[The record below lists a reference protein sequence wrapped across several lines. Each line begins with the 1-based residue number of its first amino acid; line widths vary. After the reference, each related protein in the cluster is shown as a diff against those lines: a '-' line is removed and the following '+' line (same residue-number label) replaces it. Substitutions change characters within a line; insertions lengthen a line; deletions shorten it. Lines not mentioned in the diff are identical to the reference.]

1 MLRVSRV
8 DEWLSRLRDSEPARP
23 DLRNSGDCMIIRSI
37 CQRPAGQASGMG
49 GSRPPSALA
58 PAPAGS
64 LPAEPA
70 PARPAG
76 GQDCRRSDG
85 DQRPG
90 GSGPSSGKPALR
102 LHLVLL
108 PPGTRGTAHFHQE
121 HGTSVYLVSG
131 EAEAWHGAG
140 LASQS
145 AVRAGDVVY
154 IPPGVPHL
162 VVNRGDVSA
171 IAVVART
178 DPAAA
183 AGTVAVE
190 FPRHLADLARL
201 PVGGGE

>member
-8 DEWLSRLRDSEPARP
+8 DEWLSRLRDSEPGRP
-23 DLRNSGDCMIIRSI
+23 DLRNQGDGVIIRSI
-37 CQRPAGQASGMG
+37 CHRPAGQSPG
-49 GSRPPSALA
+49 
-58 PAPAGS
+58 PAES
-64 LPAEPA
+64 LPAEQVY
-70 PARPAG
+70 ARPAG

-90 GSGPSSGKPALR
+90 GSGPSSGAHALR

-108 PPGTRGTAHFHQE
+108 PPGTRGTAHFHEE
-121 HGTSVYLVSG
+121 HETSVYVVSG

-145 AVRAGDVVY
+145 AVRAGDFVV

-178 DPAAA
+178 DPADA

-190 FPRHLADLARL
+190 FPQHLADLVSL

>member
-8 DEWLSRLRDSEPARP
+8 DEWLSRLRDSQPARP
-23 DLRNSGDCMIIRSI
+23 DLRNQGECVIIRSM
-37 CQRPAGQASGMG
+37 CQRPAGQ
-49 GSRPPSALA
+49 PPG
-58 PAPAGS
+58 PAES

-70 PARPAG
+70 RARPAG

-90 GSGPSSGKPALR
+90 GSGPSSGQPALR

-108 PPGTRGTAHFHQE
+108 PPGTRGTAHLHQE
-121 HGTSVYLVSG
+121 HETALYVVSG

-145 AVRAGDVVY
+145 AVRAGDFVY

-178 DPAAA
+178 NPAEE

-190 FPRHLADLARL
+190 FPRHLADLVGL